1 MRTTINM
8 PDRLHEIVSS
18 LAQHTGRTYSQTLAE
33 LVERGLASAPTS
45 AERPAA
51 YRIHP
56 TTGLPVFSGK
66 RVITPEDVARLE
78 DEI

>member
-18 LAQHTGRTYSQTLAE
+18 LAHHTGRTYSQTLAE
-33 LVERGLASAPTS
+33 LVERGLSAPVAGTK
-45 AERPAA
+45 PKQGF
-51 YRIHP
+51 RIDP
-56 TTGLPVFSGK
+56 RTGLPVTSSS
-66 RVITPEDVARLE
+66 RIITPEDVARLE